1 MVIDFLFVIIFE
13 IIVTNWSKI
22 FCKIQK
28 LVNFVII
35 LSQ

>member
-1 MVIDFLFVIIFE
+1 MGIDFLFVIIIEF
-13 IIVTNWSKI
+13 IVTNWSKI

-28 LVNFVII
+28 LVNFVIV